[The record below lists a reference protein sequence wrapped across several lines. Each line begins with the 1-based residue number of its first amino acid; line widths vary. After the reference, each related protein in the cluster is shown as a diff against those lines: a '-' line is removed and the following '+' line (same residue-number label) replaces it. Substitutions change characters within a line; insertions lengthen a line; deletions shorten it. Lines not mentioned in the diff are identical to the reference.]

1 LAPGEFSA
9 GKSTPSLPRST
20 APSNPRIRQIALRN
34 YPTIVRPQL
43 RAKQFRHGGKK
54 LMSAIMKAYARVRE
68 NKGQTMA
75 EYGLIVA
82 LVAVVTVAAWGL
94 LGGSINGVLTTI
106 NGAL

>member
-1 LAPGEFSA
+1 
-9 GKSTPSLPRST
+9 
-20 APSNPRIRQIALRN
+20 
-34 YPTIVRPQL
+34 
-43 RAKQFRHGGKK
+43 
-54 LMSAIMKAYARVRE
+54 
-68 NKGQTMA
+68 MA